1 MKINEFNTKK
11 VNEGKFTDTLG
22 DISSSL
28 FGQHA
33 TSAIGGMF
41 TGKGTKHQ
49 LTQDIFLKDFYQDA
63 ITSIDNAV
71 KGGILDLKNTGFGGD
86 TAPDQQKKDTATGTE
101 KPEVTPGAPESP
113 NSPAGTTAGTS
124 AAAKTPQA
132 TPATPGGQNI
142 KITGNTGAKQA
153 ASVNL
158 MQPKP
163 VAKAAVQQGPKYSMN
178 ITGKTGTG
186 IGGTA
191 KPAAKQPS
199 QAELDAD
206 QERMATGTNE
216 NRKFY
221 ELNKIFES
229 ILQVNED
236 TSETLSQYLYAWF
249 GKYMAGTD
257 WKSREATIKPIVL
270 DIEQKYLSKGDWK
283 GGLKKLAQAGYAIA
297 SASKAVPKGA
307 QNAVPT
313 GAEKKDASKKLD
325 FGVHDSGVPP
335 EIDQQMQK
343 LQKSNPEAFK
353 NYMAKYGKQ

>member
-153 ASVNL
+153 AGVNL

-163 VAKAAVQQGPKYSMN
+163 AVQQGPKYNMN
-178 ITGKTGTG
+178 ITGKTGAG
-186 IGGTA
+186 IGGIA
-191 KPAAKQPS
+191 KPAASAAKQPS

-216 NRKFY
+216 SAEYKH
-221 ELNKIFES
+221 LNTIFEH
-229 ILQVNED
+229 IV
-236 TSETLSQYLYAWF
+236 
-249 GKYMAGTD
+249 K
-257 WKSREATIKPIVL
+257 VL
-270 DIEQKYLSKGDWK
+270 D
-283 GGLKKLAQAGYAIA
+283 KK
-297 SASKAVPKGA
+297 
-307 QNAVPT
+307 N
-313 GAEKKDASKKLD
+313 
-325 FGVHDSGVPP
+325 
-335 EIDQQMQK
+335 
-343 LQKSNPEAFK
+343 
-353 NYMAKYGKQ
+353 